1 MTDPIIAAYKK
12 VQYITLLQEAR
23 RRAPERFNAE
33 YKYDYFE
40 WLKSLDKSYRVRIT
54 KYVNN
59 FIQNERGSKKNL
71 DLTQYDDYI
80 KGEELWELR
89 IGSKNRVYYKY
100 IDNNSIVILYG
111 GSKLTQSKAGASH
124 AKQVSAKYPNLF
136 DNEQNSQVV

>member
-1 MTDPIIAAYKK
+1 MIWQITIIAAYKK

-23 RRAPERFNAE
+23 RRAPEIFNAE
-33 YKYDYFE
+33 YEYDYFE

-59 FIQNERGSKKNL
+59 FIQNERGSKKKL

-89 IGSKNRVYYKY
+89 IGSKNWVYYKY

-111 GSKLTQSKAGASH
+111 GSKLTQSKDIQIAREIG
-124 AKQVSAKYPNLF
+124 Y
-136 DNEQNSQVV
+136 E

>member
-1 MTDPIIAAYKK
+1 MKDPIIAAYKK

-33 YKYDYFE
+33 YEYDYFE